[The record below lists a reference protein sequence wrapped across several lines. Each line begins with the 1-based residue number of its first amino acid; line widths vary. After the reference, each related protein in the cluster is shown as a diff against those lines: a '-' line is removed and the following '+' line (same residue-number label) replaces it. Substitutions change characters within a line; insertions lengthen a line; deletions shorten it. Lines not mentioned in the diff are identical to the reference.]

1 MVTLFPFVFDA
12 TVFQSAEAFNGDLS
26 KWQTNRVTNM
36 DYTFYDARSFNHKTT
51 LDIAWEA
58 NSPSVYPGID
68 MFYNTCSLDPNC
80 GKCSSKNTNG
90 DAVTCSSATQP
101 AKASSTVCIFCS
113 NDDYEC
119 CTPKMLPD
127 GNGESEAAKRAG
139 YTGYTLNRIV
149 DDWLDPAKRSA
160 VEAIYGLIV
169 DWDVSLVK
177 NFERLFWDKTTFNS
191 DISKWNVA
199 GAENMGTSECCPLS
213 FHLIPFICCSFFLR
227 SLFCF
232 LFVSFSFLSSY
243 KTQQSFTTA
252 DSQELC
258 AVARCRLLQKIRLL
272 VSPNNGMP

>member
-1 MVTLFPFVFDA
+1 
-12 TVFQSAEAFNGDLS
+12 
-26 KWQTNRVTNM
+26 
-36 DYTFYDARSFNHKTT
+36 
-51 LDIAWEA
+51 
-58 NSPSVYPGID
+58 
-68 MFYNTCSLDPNC
+68 
-80 GKCSSKNTNG
+80 
-90 DAVTCSSATQP
+90 
-101 AKASSTVCIFCS
+101 
-113 NDDYEC
+113 
-119 CTPKMLPD
+119 MLPD
-127 GNGESEAAKRAG
+127 GNGESETAKRAG

-177 NFERLFWDKTTFNS
+177 NFGKLFWDKTTFNT

-199 GAENMGTSECCPLS
+199 AAENMGSSE
-213 FHLIPFICCSFFLR
+213 FPFILYHSSVVPFFLC

-258 AVARCRLLQKIRLL
+258 AVARCRLLRKIRLS